1 MCGRYSLATPGPGT
15 VRERFALA
23 PDTVVERRFNI
34 APGQHVLAV
43 TTDREGTPRADTLR
57 WGLVPY
63 WADDP
68 KVGWRMIN
76 ARAETAA
83 EKPAFREPLARRRCL
98 ILADGF
104 FEWQPLGAT
113 RKQPWWITLPEHEP
127 FAFAGLWATWRP
139 KGQGDVEPLRTFTIL
154 TTQATASLR
163 EVHDR
168 MPVML
173 PRDAEAAWLDAGT
186 SPATVADLLAPREG
200 TVRVPVGPAVSDPA
214 NDTPEVIA
222 AVDPLPADEP
232 TADQTLF

>member
-1 MCGRYSLATPGPGT
+1 MCGRYSLAAPDPGT

-23 PDTVVERRFNI
+23 PDTPVERRFNI
-34 APGQHVLAV
+34 APGQYVLAV
-43 TTDREGTPRADTLR
+43 TTDRDGAPRADTLR

-68 KVGWRMIN
+68 KIGWRMIN

-83 EKPAFREPLARRRCL
+83 GKPAFREPLARRRCL

-104 FEWQPLGAT
+104 FEWQPLGAG
-113 RKQPWWITLPEHEP
+113 RKQPWWITLPEQAP

-139 KGQGDVEPLRTFTIL
+139 KGQDGVEPLRTFTIL
-154 TTQATASLR
+154 TTQAAASLR

-173 PRDAEAAWLDAGT
+173 PRDAEAAWLDAAT
-186 SPATVADLLAPREG
+186 SPATIAELLAPCEG
-200 TVRVPVGPAVSDPA
+200 TVRVPVGPGVSDPA
-214 NDTPEVIA
+214 NDTPDVIV